1 MGWSHLPLHHR
12 AFFFI
17 SSAGGTFK
25 MLMPE
30 MYYRV
35 LQKVREKKAKGT
47 DAEQLLK
54 EVQDGKKQNQN

>member
-1 MGWSHLPLHHR
+1 
-12 AFFFI
+12 
-17 SSAGGTFK
+17 